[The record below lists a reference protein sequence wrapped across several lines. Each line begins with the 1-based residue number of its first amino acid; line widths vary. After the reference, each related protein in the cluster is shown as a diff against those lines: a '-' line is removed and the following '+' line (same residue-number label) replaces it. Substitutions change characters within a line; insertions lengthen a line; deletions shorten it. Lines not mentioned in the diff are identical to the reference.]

1 MADDAQYDAYALV
14 VVVVVVVAM
23 VMAMSMVVL
32 AMALATARAMAMAIA
47 MATDMAIAMAVAM
60 AMTMT
65 MAAVVMVMQP
75 LKQQC
80 LKSRGQQ
87 RSTAS
92 TETPVWRSRRYAPL
106 WPGGPLLNATRM
118 PCQIQRKRPATLCLE
133 CSPSSGRQQLVEGCV
148 SR

>member
-1 MADDAQYDAYALV
+1 MVRVTVMVVAAMV
-14 VVVVVVVAM
+14 VVVVM
-23 VMAMSMVVL
+23 
-32 AMALATARAMAMAIA
+32 AMALATASAMAMAIA

-65 MAAVVMVMQP
+65 MAAVVMVMVMQP

-92 TETPVWRSRRYAPL
+92 TETPVSRSRRYA
-106 WPGGPLLNATRM
+106 LLPSCLVRGDI
-118 PCQIQRKRPATLCLE
+118 PQRSSTSWLLLALC
-133 CSPSSGRQQLVEGCV
+133 SSSSSSLTYALAP
-148 SR
+148 